1 MTTLDWIIVVFTVV
15 VATYGF
21 LQGFVVGALS
31 LGGFVLGAVLGARLG
46 PAVLP
51 AGARSPYAPLFALA
65 GGLLLGAIFAV
76 GLEGLALRVRR
87 AIRLPG
93 FGLLDGLLGAVL
105 TACVA
110 LGVAWITGAVALQA
124 AGAGGVRREVRASR
138 ILRSLNELLPP
149 SGPILHVLARFD
161 ALPRVNG
168 PQAEV
173 APPPRGIGRDP
184 QVRAAAA
191 SVVRVLGTACGVG
204 VEGSGWVA
212 PGRLVVTNAH
222 VVAGESDTTVQVRGV
237 GERLAATVVAFDP
250 HDDVAVLRVGGLGGV
265 PALPLAHS
273 PASGTSAAVL
283 GFPGNGPYRVRP
295 ARLGG
300 TQTILTQDAYGA
312 GPVRRSILSFRGV
325 VQHGNSGGPLVNAGG
340 RVAGTVFAAVAARR
354 AGGFAVPDAVVRR
367 VLRRAGPAGVA
378 TGPCAG

>member
-1 MTTLDWIIVVFTVV
+1 MTTLDWIILAFTLV
-15 VATYGF
+15 VASYGF

-51 AGARSPYAPLFALA
+51 AGAHSPYAPLFALA
-65 GGLLLGAIFAV
+65 GGLFLGAVFAV

-93 FGLLDGLLGAVL
+93 FGILDGLLGAAL

-124 AGAGGVRREVRASR
+124 AGAGKVRHEVRASR
-138 ILRSLNELLPP
+138 ILRTLNELLPP
-149 SGPILHVLARFD
+149 SGPILHALARFD
-161 ALPRVNG
+161 PLPRVNG

-173 APPPRGIGRDP
+173 GPPPRGIGRDP
-184 QVRAAAA
+184 QVRGAAA

-204 VEGSGWVA
+204 VEGSGWIG

-222 VVAGESDTTVQVRGV
+222 VVAGEQDTTVQVRGG

-250 HDDVAVLRVGGLGGV
+250 HDDVAVLRVAGLGGA
-265 PALPLAHS
+265 PSLPLARS
-273 PASGTSAAVL
+273 PSPGTSAAVL
-283 GFPGNGPYRVRP
+283 GFPENGPYRVRP

-300 TQTILTQDAYGA
+300 TQTVLTQDAYGA

-325 VQHGNSGGPLVNAGG
+325 VQHGNSGGPLVDGRG

-354 AGGFAVPDAVVRR
+354 AGGFAVPDDLVRR
-367 VLRRAGPAGVA
+367 VLRRAGPAAVA